1 MSQRSVVLDRCEHSV
16 YCVPDDW
23 RSQAR
28 AGIPP
33 SKRISWYCWWCRPYE
48 MYKFSVATLLELART
63 NCDANVQ
70 PVRETDSDTVLIK
83 NADYDLHELDG
94 DDALDENVAA

>member
-1 MSQRSVVLDRCEHSV
+1 
-16 YCVPDDW
+16 
-23 RSQAR
+23 
-28 AGIPP
+28 
-33 SKRISWYCWWCRPYE
+33 